1 MAPGAASS
9 KNASSPLKSLLSAPT
24 NSTQTRRQL
33 ATRKNGASGPAHR
46 RETPL
51 DAASCCQMWSALS
64 SHARHLLDVRSSRS
78 ASATVS
84 ECRHGA
90 IQPGHDVGGRQSGAL
105 LSCAA
110 TISGAGLGG
119 GAAIS
124 TGGILLQR
132 CVDQQPTGSA
142 GARELRTMHCEQ
154 TGS

>member
-1 MAPGAASS
+1 
-9 KNASSPLKSLLSAPT
+9 
-24 NSTQTRRQL
+24 
-33 ATRKNGASGPAHR
+33 
-46 RETPL
+46 
-51 DAASCCQMWSALS
+51 MWSALS
-64 SHARHLLDVRSSRS
+64 SHARHLLDVRSNLN

-132 CVDQQPTGSA
+132 CVDNTTGSA

-154 TGS
+154 TGSQA